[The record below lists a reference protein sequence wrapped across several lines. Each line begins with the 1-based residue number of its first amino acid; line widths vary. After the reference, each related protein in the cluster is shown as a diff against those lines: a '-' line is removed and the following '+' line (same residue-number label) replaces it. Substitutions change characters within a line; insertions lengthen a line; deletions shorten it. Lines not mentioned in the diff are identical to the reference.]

1 MKKIF
6 PIFIISSLFLL
17 SSSCGKKG
25 AIYPPI
31 IRIPQR
37 VKKFRAIQRADK
49 IILEWTNPTTYIDG
63 NPMREIDEIEIW
75 LAEEKRE
82 SAEKE
87 ESDEEEKLSVEEFEK
102 KAELLAS
109 IKREKFSEYLIE
121 QRKMYQN
128 LRYIFP
134 LSGKEFLTKKFI
146 FGLRVKDRKRNKSRF
161 SGLESVE
168 PKILPLPPKGLRFT
182 VYKDRI
188 QILWDPPEKNM
199 DQSSPPNVEGY
210 IIFRADRETQPRRIN
225 PELIKENKY
234 EDEGF
239 VFDKAYKYFVRAS
252 ATDSRPFL
260 QSENSETLEVLA
272 KDKFAPE
279 APSGLVSMTGKN
291 YIALSWDDNQEED
304 LAGYRVWRK
313 EEGEE
318 EYLLLTTEPVRE
330 NTYTDTKV
338 EKNKRYYY
346 SITALDKHGNES
358 KKSEAAS
365 EIIKDTFS

>member
-1 MKKIF
+1 MKKTF
-6 PIFIISSLFLL
+6 PLFIISFLFLL

-31 IRIPQR
+31 IRIPQS
-37 VKKFRAIQRADK
+37 VEGFEAIQRADK

-75 LAEEKRE
+75 LVEEKKE

-87 ESDEEEKLSVEEFEK
+87 ESAEEEELPVEEFEK
-102 KAELLAS
+102 KAILLAS
-109 IKREKFSEYLIE
+109 IKKEKFSEYLIE
-121 QRKMYQN
+121 QGEISQDLSYV
-128 LRYIFP
+128 FP

-146 FGLRVKDRKRNKSRF
+146 FGLRVKDRKRNKSEF
-161 SGLESVE
+161 SDLVSVE
-168 PKILPLPPKGLRFT
+168 PKILPLPPKGLLFT

-210 IIFRADRETQPRRIN
+210 FIFRADRETQPRRIN

-234 EDEGF
+234 EDEDF

-252 ATDSRPFL
+252 ATDSPPFL
-260 QSENSETLEVLA
+260 QSDDSETLEVLA